1 MPKKLS
7 RESLIILA
15 QILSV
20 SLLALFVR
28 GYSWSDLYV
37 MQMAGDG
44 LTNYATAKGFVDG
57 LSGIVNYNLGAPHGL
72 SIFSVPSLDII
83 YLGSISLVAV
93 IAQNGI
99 FAVNFIFY
107 LGFGLAFASSFWVL
121 KKRSSPKLL
130 NLILSLSF
138 AFIPEHWSRQ
148 GHVAL
153 SMYWTIPLSVY
164 FCILLGT
171 NAFEKKY
178 QKTKNQRGKLNE
190 LFKLFLLLI
199 FLTFQGSYYS
209 FFTLFF
215 AGSVLVLN
223 IISSKK
229 IYKLSLGIFFAQV
242 LFFLS
247 ATTILAKIATSQG
260 TNLSVFQRA
269 TWESILYG
277 GQLPYLFLPWP
288 GSGIPG
294 TSRIQAVLTNAYQG
308 SNEFQI
314 WSATLISLIS
324 IAIFCCA
331 ILNISRGKL
340 LAKKNT
346 VELQIY
352 QMFFLGF
359 FLYISGGIGFL
370 IAVIEP
376 QLRAWNRVSFFLAFL
391 AIIWLVEQVPKI
403 KLITNSIPFV
413 SKRIA
418 LIEPVTYFLLLS
430 LVLVDQFPIGLKIQP
445 LSYRQYQEEVRFF
458 SATLDNYLP
467 KDCVVM
473 QIPAAKY
480 PEMPP
485 IEKMA
490 DYDLLYPYLFT
501 KNIKF
506 TYGSIKGSE
515 QSNWQ
520 ELLPKSYSISF
531 IELLAAN
538 NFCGLMWDRNGLRN
552 EEFAQLTDSLENQGL
567 LPHFSRSKR
576 WGFVNLS
583 SVQDKLSNSQI
594 SSLRNKLL
602 DAPFVYFDAGFSTI
616 ESGPEGSFIWATRS
630 KATIKIVNPSNELIR
645 KKIEFQVKTSP
656 MGNPRD
662 LQILTAGIIN
672 RYKLGSVS
680 TPIYDEYI
688 EIPAKSTAQ
697 IEISVS
703 GKGDKVSGDPRT
715 FFFQVVPKNNFES
728 NKPLD

>member
-1 MPKKLS
+1 MPQKLS
-7 RESLIILA
+7 KESLNILA

-44 LTNYATAKGFVDG
+44 LTNYATAKGIIDG
-57 LSGIVNYNLGAPHGL
+57 LNGTVNPYLGAPHGL
-72 SIFSVPSLDII
+72 SIFAIPSLDVI

-130 NLILSLSF
+130 NIILSLSF

-164 FCILLGT
+164 FCILLGS
-171 NAFEKKY
+171 NAFEKRY
-178 QKTKNQRGKLNE
+178 QKTTNKKKE
-190 LFKLFLLLI
+190 LFTIFLILI

-215 AGSVLVLN
+215 AGSVLILS
-223 IISSKK
+223 IISSRQIHKV
-229 IYKLSLGIFFAQV
+229 SVSIFFAQV

-247 ATTILAKIATSQG
+247 ATSILAKISISQG
-260 TNLSVFQRA
+260 TNLAIFQRA

-294 TSRIQAVLTNAYQG
+294 TSRIHAVLVNAYPT
-308 SNEFQI
+308 SNENQI

-324 IAIFCCA
+324 VAIFCST
-331 ILNISRGKL
+331 ILYVSRGKL
-340 LAKKNT
+340 ITK
-346 VELQIY
+346 ERIIEIQIY

-403 KLITNSIPFV
+403 KLITKSIPFI
-413 SKRIA
+413 SKRISK
-418 LIEPVTYFLLLS
+418 IEPVTYFLLLS
-430 LVLVDQFPIGLKIQP
+430 LVMVDQFPIGLKIQP
-445 LSYRQYQEEVRFF
+445 LSYRQNQDEVRFF

-473 QIPAAKY
+473 QIPAAKF

-515 QSNWQ
+515 HSNWQ
-520 ELLPKSYSISF
+520 ELLPKSYSTSF
-531 IELLAAN
+531 VELLAAN
-538 NFCGLMWDRNGLRN
+538 GFCGLMWDRNGLRN
-552 EEFAQLTDSLENQGL
+552 EEFAQLTDSLKNQSL

-583 SVQDKLSNSQI
+583 SVQDKLSDSQI
-594 SSLRNKLL
+594 SSMRKKLL
-602 DAPFVYFDAGFSTI
+602 DAPFVYFDSGFSTI
-616 ESGPEGSFIWATRS
+616 ESGPDGSFIWATRS
-630 KATIKIVNPSNELIR
+630 KATIMIVNPSEELIR
-645 KKIEFQVKTSP
+645 KKVEFHVKTSP
-656 MGNPRD
+656 MGNPRN
-662 LQILTAGIIN
+662 LQIFSSGKLN
-672 RYKLGSVS
+672 RYSLNAE
-680 TPIYDEYI
+680 TITIYDEYI
-688 EIPAKSTAQ
+688 EIPAKSTTQ
-697 IEISVS
+697 IQISVS

-715 FFFQVVPKNNFES
+715 FFFQVIPKNNFES
-728 NKPLD
+728 NKQSN

>member
-1 MPKKLS
+1 MHHKTLKM
-7 RESLIILA
+7 SLTIFA
-15 QILSV
+15 QVLSV
-20 SLLALFVR
+20 SLVALFVR
-28 GYSWSDLYV
+28 GYSWSDLFV

-44 LTNYATAKGFVDG
+44 LTYYATAKGFVDG
-57 LSGIVNYNLGAPHGL
+57 LDGIVNPYLGAPHGL
-72 SIFSVPSLDII
+72 SIFAIPSLDFI
-83 YLGSISLVAV
+83 YLGSIALVAS
-93 IAQNGI
+93 ISQNGV
-99 FAVNFIFY
+99 FAVNFLFY
-107 LGFGLAFASSFWVL
+107 LGFGLAFTSSFWVL

-130 NLILSLSF
+130 NVILSLSF

-148 GHVAL
+148 GHLAL

-171 NAFEKKY
+171 NAFEKRY
-178 QKTKNQRGKLNE
+178 QKTTNKKKE
-190 LFKLFLLLI
+190 LFTIFLILI

-215 AGSVLVLN
+215 AGSVLILN
-223 IISSKK
+223 VISSRK
-229 IYKLSLGIFFAQV
+229 IHKVSVSIFLAQV

-247 ATTILAKIATSQG
+247 ATTIMARISISQG
-260 TNLSVFQRA
+260 TNLAIFQRA

-277 GQLPYLFLPWP
+277 GHLPYLFLPWP

-294 TSRIQAVLTNAYQG
+294 TSRIQAVLVNAYPG
-308 SNEFQI
+308 SNENQI

-324 IAIFCCA
+324 VAIFSSA
-331 ILNISRGKL
+331 ILNISRGKVIS
-340 LAKKNT
+340 KKNA

-391 AIIWLVEQVPKI
+391 AIVWLVEQVPRI
-403 KLITNSIPFV
+403 KSITKSIPYI
-413 SKRIA
+413 SKRIS

-445 LSYRQYQEEVRFF
+445 LSYRQNQEELRFF

-473 QIPAAKY
+473 QIPAAKF

-501 KNIKF
+501 KNLKF

-515 QSNWQ
+515 HSNWQ
-520 ELLPKSYSISF
+520 ELLPKSYSTSF

-538 NFCGLMWDRNGLRN
+538 SFCGLMWDRNGLRN
-552 EEFAQLTDSLENQGL
+552 EEFAQLTDSLEKQGL
-567 LPHFSRSKR
+567 LPHFSKSKR

-583 SVQDKLSNSQI
+583 SVQDKLSDSQI

-602 DAPFVYFDAGFSTI
+602 DAPFVYFDAGFSTL

-630 KATIKIVNPSNELIR
+630 KARIKIVNPSNELIR

-662 LQILTAGIIN
+662 LQISTAGIIKI
-672 RYKLGSVS
+672 YKLDSVA
-680 TPIYDEYI
+680 TPIYEEYI
-688 EIPAKSTAQ
+688 EIPAKSTGQ

-728 NKPLD
+728 NKHLD

>member
-1 MPKKLS
+1 MHQKIFKEGS
-7 RESLIILA
+7 KILA
-15 QILSV
+15 QIFSV

-44 LTNYATAKGFVDG
+44 LTNYATAKGFIDG
-57 LSGIVNYNLGAPHGL
+57 LNGTVNPYLGAPHGV
-72 SIFSVPSLDII
+72 SIFAVPSLDII
-83 YLGSISLVAV
+83 YLGTIALIAI

-99 FAVNFIFY
+99 FAVNFIFF

-130 NLILSLSF
+130 NVILSLSF
-138 AFIPEHWSRQ
+138 AFIPEHWARQ
-148 GHVAL
+148 SHVAL
-153 SMYWTIPLSVY
+153 TMYWTIPLSVY
-164 FCILLGT
+164 FCVLLGT
-171 NAFEKKY
+171 NAFDKKY
-178 QKTKNQRGKLNE
+178 KKTTNKQKE
-190 LFKLFLLLI
+190 LLKFFLILI

-215 AGSVLVLN
+215 AGSVLLLN
-223 IISSKK
+223 FISSKEV
-229 IYKLSLGIFFAQV
+229 YKVSLSIFLAQV

-247 ATTILAKIATSQG
+247 ATTIIARISIGQG
-260 TNLSVFQRA
+260 TNLAIFQRA

-277 GQLPYLFLPWP
+277 GQIPYLFLPWP

-294 TSRIQAVLTNAYQG
+294 ASRVQALLVNAYPG

-314 WSATLISLIS
+314 WSAALISLIS
-324 IAIFCCA
+324 FAIFCSA
-331 ILNISRGKL
+331 ILYISKGKL
-340 LAKKNT
+340 VAKKKT

-370 IAVIEP
+370 IAIVEP

-391 AIIWLVEQVPKI
+391 SIVWLVEQVPKI
-403 KLITNSIPFV
+403 KLFIKSIPFL
-413 SKRIA
+413 SKRIS

-445 LSYRQYQEEVRFF
+445 LNYRQNQEEIRSF

-473 QIPAAKY
+473 QIPAAKF

-506 TYGSIKGSE
+506 SYGSIKGSAH
-515 QSNWQ
+515 SSWQ
-520 ELLPKSYSISF
+520 ELLPKSYSTAF

-538 NFCGLMWDRNGLRN
+538 SFCGLMWDRNGLRN
-552 EEFAQLTDSLENQGL
+552 EEYTQLTDSLENQDL
-567 LPHFSRSKR
+567 QPYFSGSKR

-583 SVQDKLSNSQI
+583 SVQNRLSDSKI
-594 SSLRNKLL
+594 SSLRTKLL
-602 DAPFVYFDAGFSTI
+602 DAPFVYFDSGFSTL
-616 ESGPEGSFIWATRS
+616 ESGPNGSFIWATKS
-630 KATIKIVNPSNELIR
+630 KAVIEIVNPSEELIR

-656 MGNPRD
+656 MGTPRD
-662 LQILTAGIIN
+662 LQIFSSEVIKTYSLNSDAI
-672 RYKLGSVS
+672 L
-680 TPIYDEYI
+680 IYNEYI
-688 EIPAKSTAQ
+688 EIPAKSTEQ

-715 FFFQVVPKNNFES
+715 FFFQVVPKNNLDL
-728 NKPLD
+728 NKPFN

>member
-1 MPKKLS
+1 MPQKLS
-7 RESLIILA
+7 KESLNILA
-15 QILSV
+15 QILSI

-44 LTNYATAKGFVDG
+44 LTNYATAKGIIDG
-57 LSGIVNYNLGAPHGL
+57 LNGTVNPYLGAPHGQ
-72 SIFSVPSLDII
+72 SIFAIPSLDVI
-83 YLGSISLVAV
+83 YLASISLVAV

-130 NLILSLSF
+130 NIILSLSF

-164 FCILLGT
+164 FCILLGS
-171 NAFEKKY
+171 NAFQKRY
-178 QKTKNQRGKLNE
+178 QKTTNKKKE
-190 LFKLFLLLI
+190 FFTIFLILL

-215 AGSVLVLN
+215 AGSVLILN
-223 IISSKK
+223 VISSRRIHKV
-229 IYKLSLGIFFAQV
+229 SVSIFFAQV
-242 LFFLS
+242 LFFMS
-247 ATTILAKIATSQG
+247 ATTIMARISISQG
-260 TNLSVFQRA
+260 TNLAVFQRA

-294 TSRIQAVLTNAYQG
+294 TSRIQAVLVNAYPA
-308 SNEFQI
+308 SNENQI
-314 WSATLISLIS
+314 WSATLISLITV
-324 IAIFCCA
+324 AVFCST
-331 ILNISRGKL
+331 ILHISRGKL
-340 LAKKNT
+340 ITKKNT
-346 VELQIY
+346 IEPLIY

-403 KLITNSIPFV
+403 KLIIKSIPYI
-413 SKRIA
+413 SNRIST
-418 LIEPVTYFLLLS
+418 IEPVTYFLLLT

-445 LSYRQYQEEVRFF
+445 SIYRQNQDEVRFF

-467 KDCVVM
+467 KDCVVL
-473 QIPAAKY
+473 QIPAAKF

-515 QSNWQ
+515 HSNWQ
-520 ELLPKSYSISF
+520 ELLPKSYSTSF
-531 IELLAAN
+531 LELLAAN
-538 NFCGLMWDRNGLRN
+538 GFCGLMWDRNGLRN
-552 EEFAQLTDSLENQGL
+552 AEFAQLTDSLENQNL
-567 LPHFSRSKR
+567 LPHFSKSKR
-576 WGFVNLS
+576 WGFVSLFSIQNTLS
-583 SVQDKLSNSQI
+583 DSQI
-594 SSLRNKLL
+594 SALRNKLL
-602 DAPFVYFDAGFSTI
+602 DAPFVYFDSGFSTL

-630 KATIKIVNPSNELIR
+630 KAMIKIVNPSNKLIR

-662 LQILTAGIIN
+662 LQILTAGIVK
-672 RYKLGSVS
+672 RYSLHSET
-680 TPIYDEYI
+680 TPIYQEYI
-688 EIPAKSTAQ
+688 MIPPKSTAQ

-703 GKGDKVSGDPRT
+703 GKGDNVFGDPRT
-715 FFFQVVPKNNFES
+715 FFFQVIPKNNFEL
-728 NKPLD
+728 NKSLD